1 MLLCCIVADSTKGRS
16 RVKVPFLSFFFRLS
30 HLDWLACVS
39 GGGPV
44 GHGDSC
50 FSLFSFCPVL
60 SQPRSPHIGL
70 LSMLRGT
77 STPCPWAEVS
87 GMAQS

>member
-1 MLLCCIVADSTKGRS
+1 MLLCCIVADSTKGQS
-16 RVKVPFLSFFFRLS
+16 KIISPFSFLFWLS
-30 HLDWLACVS
+30 HSGWQACVS
-39 GGGPV
+39 GGGLV